1 MKFCLKVR
9 TLSDNCEPQYYLRL
23 SQVEEKMCD
32 PRKYHI
38 QIRWPNRWHDIQLG
52 ESIIINLINFDGYAN
67 FMQIRNTHERSI

>member
-1 MKFCLKVR
+1 
-9 TLSDNCEPQYYLRL
+9 
-23 SQVEEKMCD
+23 MCD